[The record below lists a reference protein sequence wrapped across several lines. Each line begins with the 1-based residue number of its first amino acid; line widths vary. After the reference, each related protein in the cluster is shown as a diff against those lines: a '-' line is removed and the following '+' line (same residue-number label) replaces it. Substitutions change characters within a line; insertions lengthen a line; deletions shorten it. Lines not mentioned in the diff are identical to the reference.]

1 MLARITPFAFDDG
14 PAQTGQYCTLT
25 CTVQTGDLPLNLTW
39 LLNGIELRD
48 SFDITITSVGKRT
61 SFLTIESVQ
70 AIHAGTYTC
79 QAENSAGISQYSAE
93 LKVNG

>member
-1 MLARITPFAFDDG
+1 MLSHITPFAFDDK

-25 CTVQTGDLPLNLTW
+25 CTAQTGDLPLNLTW
-39 LLNGIELRD
+39 FLNGIELRN
-48 SFDITITSVGKRT
+48 SFDITISTVGKRS

-79 QAENSAGISQYSAE
+79 QAENLAGISQYSTE